1 MSKVSRENMG
11 RRKIIRTTL
20 GDLIA
25 AMTDEVTAFI
35 GDSPAAYILV
45 SYVMADL
52 LIRHPARPPKSSE
65 LAMFGNS

>member
-25 AMTDEVTAFI
+25 AVTDEVTAFI

-52 LIRHPARPPKSSE
+52 LIRHRARAPKSSE